1 MLTNARTS
9 LTRIIAGLRAPLYL
23 NGYALMLSAI
33 AMSGLGFVFWVLAAR
48 LYAPAAVGAGS
59 ALVSLLMFLA
69 GIAQLNLRGALIRF
83 LPLAGPAARRLIL
96 GAYAASIGA
105 SLLCGGGAL
114 LVARWWL
121 PEGAFGVA
129 QPAFAVWFIVSVVA
143 QTIFAL
149 QDHVLTGLRQAIWT
163 PVENLVYSLAKLALL
178 IALAGSAF
186 EHAIYYAYT
195 LPILALVIP
204 INYFICTRCLP
215 ARGPA
220 SGQTPEPLTFRGV
233 ARFVAGDY
241 LGSLF
246 ALMSTTLIPVLV
258 ALLLGTEANAYFYL
272 PWTIAGALE
281 LLAANM
287 TASFTVEAARER
299 VKLVV
304 YSRRVLGQLLILL
317 ALALGVILPAAPLLL
332 RIIGQEYADASA
344 GLLRLLALSSVP
356 QAVLMLAM
364 SVARVENRVRTIVA
378 LQAANCGL
386 LLGLS
391 ALMLPALGILAIG
404 WAKLIAQGVLALL
417 LLGTLLRPMWRS
429 KCGGV
434 EV

>member
-9 LTRIIAGLRAPLYL
+9 LAQIIAALRSPLYL
-23 NGYALMLSAI
+23 NGYALMLSAM

-48 LYAPAAVGAGS
+48 MYQPAAVGASS

-83 LPLAGPAARRLIL
+83 LPLAGAAARRLIL
-96 GAYAASIGA
+96 GAYAASLGA
-105 SLLCGGGAL
+105 SLLCGGGML
-114 LVARWWL
+114 LVARRWL
-121 PEGAFGVA
+121 PEGAFSAVG
-129 QPAFAVWFIVSVVA
+129 PAFALWFIISVAA

-163 PVENLVYSLAKLALL
+163 PVENLVYALAKLALL

-195 LPILALVIP
+195 IPILALVVP
-204 INYFICTRCLP
+204 VNYLIFTRWLP
-215 ARGPA
+215 AHRPA
-220 SGQTPEPLTFRGV
+220 PGQTSAPLTFRGV

-241 LGSLF
+241 LGALF

-258 ALLLGTEANAYFYL
+258 ALVLGVEANAYFYL

-281 LLAANM
+281 LLAVNM

-299 VKLVV
+299 AKLVV
-304 YSRRVLGQLLILL
+304 YGRRVLGQLLILL
-317 ALALGVILPAAPLLL
+317 ALASGVILPGAPFLLG
-332 RIIGQEYADASA
+332 IIGPDYADASA
-344 GLLRLLALSSVP
+344 GLLRLLALSSLP

-364 SVARVENRVRTIVA
+364 STARVQNRVGTIVA
-378 LQAANCGL
+378 LQALNCGL

-391 ALMLPALGILAIG
+391 ALMLPALGIVAIG
-404 WAKLIAQGVLALL
+404 WAKLIAQGGLALL
-417 LLGTLLRPMWRS
+417 LLGTLLRPVWS
-429 KCGGV
+429 LQ
-434 EV
+434 E

>member
-23 NGYALMLSAI
+23 NGYALMLSAV

-48 LYAPAAVGAGS
+48 MYAPAAVGASS

-83 LPLAGPAARRLIL
+83 LPLAGSAARRLIL

-105 SLLCGGGAL
+105 SLLCGGGML

-195 LPILALVIP
+195 IPILALVIP
-204 INYFICTRCLP
+204 INCFIFTRCLP
-215 ARGPA
+215 ARAPA
-220 SGQTPEPLTFRGV
+220 SDQPSEPLTFSGV

-241 LGSLF
+241 LGALF

-258 ALLLGTEANAYFYL
+258 ALLLGVEANAYFYL
-272 PWTIAGALE
+272 PWTISGALE
-281 LLAANM
+281 LLAVNM
-287 TASFTVEAARER
+287 TASFTVEATRER
-299 VKLVV
+299 AKLVV

-317 ALALGVILPAAPLLL
+317 ALGLSVILPAAPFLL

-344 GLLRLLALSSVP
+344 GLLRLLALSSIP

-364 SVARVENRVRTIVA
+364 SVARVENRVRAIVA

-404 WAKLIAQGVLALL
+404 WAKLIAQGLLALL
-417 LLGTLLRPMWRS
+417 LLGTLLRRVW
-429 KCGGV
+429 
-434 EV
+434 

>member
-1 MLTNARTS
+1 MLINARTS

-23 NGYALMLSAI
+23 NGYALMLSAV

-48 LYAPAAVGAGS
+48 LYAPAAVGASS

-83 LPLAGPAARRLIL
+83 LPLAGPAAGRLIL

-121 PEGAFGVA
+121 PEGAFIGT
-129 QPAFAVWFIVSVVA
+129 QPAFAVWFIVSVTA

-149 QDHVLTGLRQAIWT
+149 QDHVLTGLRRALWV
-163 PVENLVYSLAKLALL
+163 PVENLIYSLIKIALL

-195 LPILALVIP
+195 IPILALVIP
-204 INYFICTRCLP
+204 VNYLIFTRWSP
-215 ARGPA
+215 ARRIASAPA
-220 SGQTPEPLTFRGV
+220 EERITFAPL

-246 ALMSTTLIPVLV
+246 SLASTTLVPVLV
-258 ALLLGTEANAYFYL
+258 TMALGTEATAYFYL
-272 PWTIAGALE
+272 PWMIVGSLE

-299 VKLVV
+299 AKLVV
-304 YSRRVLGQLLILL
+304 YGRRVLGQLLILL
-317 ALALGVILPAAPLLL
+317 ALALSVIVPAAPLLL
-332 RIIGQEYADASA
+332 WIIGQEYADASA

-356 QAVLMLAM
+356 QAVLMLAL
-364 SVARVENRVRTIVA
+364 SVARVENRVRAIVA

-391 ALMLPALGILAIG
+391 ALMLPALGIVAIG
-404 WAKLIAQGVLALL
+404 WAKLIAQGLLALL
-417 LLGTLLRPMWRS
+417 LLGTLLRRVWQSMCRD
-429 KCGGV
+429 V

>member
-9 LTRIIAGLRAPLYL
+9 LTRIIAGLRMPLYL
-23 NGYALMLSAI
+23 NGYALMISAM

-48 LYAPAAVGAGS
+48 MYAPAAVGASS

-83 LPLAGPAARRLIL
+83 LPLAGLAARRLIL

-105 SLLCGGGAL
+105 SLLCGGGTL

-121 PEGAFGVA
+121 PEGAFSVA
-129 QPAFAVWFIVSVVA
+129 QPAFAVWFIVSVLA

-163 PVENLVYSLAKLALL
+163 PVENLLYSLAKLALL
-178 IALAGSAF
+178 TALAGSAF

-195 LPILALVIP
+195 IPILALVIP
-204 INYFICTRCLP
+204 INYFIFVRCLP
-215 ARGPA
+215 AHVSA
-220 SGQTPEPLTFRGV
+220 SGQRAEPLTFRGV

-258 ALLLGTEANAYFYL
+258 ALRLGAEANAYFYL

-281 LLAANM
+281 LLAVNM
-287 TASFTVEAARER
+287 TASFTVEAARDR
-299 VKLVV
+299 AKLVV

-317 ALALGVILPAAPLLL
+317 ALALGVLLPAAPLLL

-364 SVARVENRVRTIVA
+364 SVTRIENRVRTIVA

-386 LLGLS
+386 LLGFS

-417 LLGTLLRPMWRS
+417 VFGTLLRPVWWSKWR
-429 KCGGV
+429 GV
-434 EV
+434 EA